1 MLGEFEKVMPTPDE
15 VEGLH
20 NCGDFSQPLAMQTQ
34 KKVPYCFYQLTFP
47 RKRSKNSL
55 FITQEKFLIVAN
67 CFTRS
72 IVRVIS
78 SYDMFVQICF

>member
-15 VEGLH
+15 VRVCTTVEISL
-20 NCGDFSQPLAMQTQ
+20 NPSAMQTQ

-78 SYDMFVQICF
+78 SYDMFVQICL